1 MKKLISLF
9 KKKAP
14 EWAFLRVEKQRN
26 GRFPETGMDFIY
38 SMNKS
43 YMPQGNAFCCLE
55 SMGFNLL

>member
-26 GRFPETGMDFIY
+26 GRFPETGMVSFAGLPAEVARY
-38 SMNKS
+38 S
-43 YMPQGNAFCCLE
+43 
-55 SMGFNLL
+55 GFYLQYE